1 MKPKSIQL
9 SRRSSIK
16 LKLKQKK
23 CSTPRCIHYAASAR
37 SKFCR
42 ECFVKNA
49 ASANMKRKVYGG
61 NVNAKGTPG
70 NRGNVNGKGTPG
82 NRGNV
87 NAKGTPGNRGG
98 KGTPGNHGNETIGRT
113 KKAAGKRSALR
124 RCTKMVLLMKARW
137 LDLIL
142 SGKKTWEIRG
152 TQTTQRGI
160 IHLALSGAGGQIAGQ
175 CRITKSYTI
184 NRKTLSK
191 HFTKHRI
198 EDLSIVTYRKPHVW
212 EISHV
217 RRYKQPFLFG
227 HPQGAV
233 IWVRL

>member
-70 NRGNVNGKGTPG
+70 NRGNVNAKGTPG

-87 NAKGTPGNRGG
+87 NG

-217 RRYKQPFLFG
+217 RRYKQPFLFD

-233 IWVRL
+233 TWVRL

>member
-37 SKFCR
+37 SKFCL
-42 ECFVKNA
+42 ECFVKRA

-70 NRGNVNGKGTPG
+70 NRGNVNAKGTPG
-82 NRGNV
+82 NRGDV
-87 NAKGTPGNRGG
+87 NAKGTPGNR
-98 KGTPGNHGNETIGRT
+98 GNETIGRT

-217 RRYKQPFLFG
+217 RRYKQPFLFD

>member
-87 NAKGTPGNRGG
+87 IG
-98 KGTPGNHGNETIGRT
+98 KGTPDNRGNETIGRT